1 MATTSTVKQVQL
13 SDVPYT
19 DDWSTYEYLVSVNSA
34 LKSLQE
40 QVNALSSR
48 IDNEGVVTGGND
60 TDGWY
65 VKLPGGKLIQGLCTS
80 LSPNVS
86 GKTITWPVEFIDTA
100 YVVVSSID
108 NLGTGSQIPHTSVW
122 KKEKGRATIQTSTLQ
137 GSQLTETKSLLVLAF
152 GRWT

>member
-65 VKLPGGKLIQGLCTS
+65 IKLPDGKLIQGKYFTS
-80 LSPNVS
+80 ATTNMDAVWTYP
-86 GKTITWPVEFIDTA
+86 IEFIADEACSILGTA
-100 YVVVSSID
+100 DVAWTSCALQVVSKD
-108 NLGTGSQIPHTSVW
+108 KKTAKFRVHDLNGNQIINNV
-122 KKEKGRATIQTSTLQ
+122 KYCA
-137 GSQLTETKSLLVLAF
+137 LAI
-152 GRWT
+152 GRWK

>member
-65 VKLPGGKLIQGLCTS
+65 IKLPDGKLIQGKYFTGATTS
-80 LSPNVS
+80 MDAVWTYP
-86 GKTITWPVEFIDTA
+86 IEFIADEACSILGTA
-100 YVVVSSID
+100 DVAWTSCALQVVSKD
-108 NLGTGSQIPHTSVW
+108 KKTAKFRVHDLNGNQIINNV
-122 KKEKGRATIQTSTLQ
+122 KYCA
-137 GSQLTETKSLLVLAF
+137 LAI
-152 GRWT
+152 GRWK

>member
-1 MATTSTVKQVQL
+1 MATTSTVKLVQL

-65 VKLPGGKLIQGLCTS
+65 VKLPDGKLIQGKYFENATNS
-80 LSPNVS
+80 TDAVWTYPI
-86 GKTITWPVEFIDTA
+86 KFIADEA
-100 YVVVSSID
+100 CSV
-108 NLGTGSQIPHTSVW
+108 LGTAESDSFGCALMVKTKNKKSATLRAHDFNGQI
-122 KKEKGRATIQTSTLQ
+122 
-137 GSQLTETKSLLVLAF
+137 LTNTVKYNVLAI
-152 GRWT
+152 GRWK